1 MHKSPRITNRI
12 KWTLVLTIGLCVG
25 IMPALVAKTI
35 TKLSPD
41 TKAPAVT
48 ETNLDPTSL
57 DLMDERLDLID
68 AVEGVTNVSNAPML
82 TNALTAFPHQVSV
95 LKVSSAI
102 TAKPASKPKPTPKP
116 TPTPKAKPTPKPA
129 VTPKPKAAPKSSSTA
144 GNSTNSSSAS
154 STNSSVSGDGTSGGS
169 ISFGAGNNNFTGVTV
184 VNGGSL
190 VVNNGGLVMTTDG
203 SGTVILT
210 TPIVSSNNT
219 LLVTDANSSAYTN
232 TILGGSTSSNSVP
245 SSNSFSGS
253 TGVVSTLTI
262 NNSGAVI
269 VGTNGTIIN
278 PVIPF
283 SGTGPLTLPVI
294 TDSISYTNSGTPS
307 PGGALPPGFT
317 PPQVNFGTTNTSF

>member
-129 VTPKPKAAPKSSSTA
+129 VTPKPKAAPKS
-144 GNSTNSSSAS
+144 
-154 STNSSVSGDGTSGGS
+154 
-169 ISFGAGNNNFTGVTV
+169 NFTGVTV